1 MKRVIVCVG
10 TGGVGKTTMA
20 AAIADAC
27 CSAGHATLVAT
38 TDPARRLADVLGI
51 ASSPTVVTAP
61 GRPLLDVYM
70 PDASS
75 GARAT
80 AAMLLAQDPARL
92 AKLENNQ
99 VFRALCDG
107 LAGVH
112 ELAALA
118 GLADLGARY
127 DTLVIDTAPSRHAL
141 DLLELPA
148 NLEAL
153 VEGRAL
159 RWLGEVARSQQG
171 TAKGVRRIVGWGTR
185 RLLGWFER
193 ILGAG
198 PLGEALDVL
207 AVLAEAQP
215 ELLRIARASKVLLTG
230 ACTEYVVIVAARS
243 DALADVRFFDREL
256 TRIARPPAH
265 VLINR
270 VPAGRPAWAAALAA
284 MDDAPSSIREAA
296 ELAIRHTAQA
306 LVATRAIEQE
316 LAGGPVV
323 TRVPAVDVTAN
334 IELVAQLAE
343 HLGPVFGRRPALAL
357 WQDHRVDHVDHAVRA
372 GDISGDDLRAVDGDA

>member
-1 MKRVIVCVG
+1 MTRVIVCVG
-10 TGGVGKTTMA
+10 AGGVGKTTIAASIA
-20 AAIADAC
+20 AAH
-27 CSAGHATLVAT
+27 SAAGRATLVAT

-51 ASSPTVVTAP
+51 AAAPTIVTSPR
-61 GRPLLDVYM
+61 RPLLDVYM
-70 PDASS
+70 PDAST

-80 AAMLLAQDPARL
+80 AAMLLAHDPARL
-92 AKLENNQ
+92 AQLETNQ

-118 GLADLGARY
+118 GLASLSARY

-141 DLLELPA
+141 DLLELPG

-159 RWLGEVARSQQG
+159 RWLGEVARAQQRP
-171 TAKGVRRIVGWGTR
+171 AKGVRRLVGWGTR

-193 ILGAG
+193 VLGAG
-198 PLGEALDVL
+198 TLGDALDVL
-207 AVLAEAQP
+207 AMLAEAQP
-215 ELLRIARASKVLLTG
+215 ALLRIARDSKVLLTG
-230 ACTEYVVIVAARS
+230 ASTEYVVVVAARS
-243 DALADVRFFDREL
+243 DALEDVRFFDREL

-270 VPAGRPAWAAALAA
+270 VPAGRPAWATALAT
-284 MDDAPSSIREAA
+284 MDEAPASIREAA
-296 ELAIRHTAQA
+296 ELALRGTAQA
-306 LVATRAIEQE
+306 VVATRAIEKE

-323 TRVPAVDVTAN
+323 TRIPAVEVCGDLLVTR
-334 IELVAQLAE
+334 LAQ
-343 HLGPVFGRRPALAL
+343 HLGPVFDCHAALPSQPSREAA
-357 WQDHRVDHVDHAVRA
+357 R
-372 GDISGDDLRAVDGDA
+372 

>member
-1 MKRVIVCVG
+1 MTRVIVCVG

-20 AAIADAC
+20 AAIADAV

-38 TDPARRLADVLGI
+38 TDPARRLADVLGMVG
-51 ASSPTVVTAP
+51 APTIVAAP
-61 GRPLLDVYM
+61 RRPLLDVYM
-70 PDASS
+70 PDASA

-80 AAMLLAQDPARL
+80 AALLLAQDPVRL
-92 AKLENNQ
+92 AQLENNQ

-141 DLLELPA
+141 DLLELPG

-159 RWLGEVARSQQG
+159 RWLGEVARAHQRPATG
-171 TAKGVRRIVGWGTR
+171 LRRVVGWGTR

-193 ILGAG
+193 VLGAG

-215 ELLRIARASKVLLTG
+215 VLLRIARASKVLLTG
-230 ACTEYVVIVAARS
+230 ASTEYVVIVAARS

-270 VPAGRPAWAAALAA
+270 VPAGRPAWATALAI
-284 MDDAPSSIREAA
+284 MNEAPTSIREAA
-296 ELAIRHTAQA
+296 ELAIRQTAQA
-306 LVATRAIEQE
+306 LVATRAIEKE

-323 TRVPAVDVTAN
+323 TRVPAIDVTDN
-334 IELVAQLAE
+334 IQVVTQLAD
-343 HLGPVFGRRPALAL
+343 HLGPVFGYHPALPSQPSSEAI
-357 WQDHRVDHVDHAVRA
+357 R
-372 GDISGDDLRAVDGDA
+372 